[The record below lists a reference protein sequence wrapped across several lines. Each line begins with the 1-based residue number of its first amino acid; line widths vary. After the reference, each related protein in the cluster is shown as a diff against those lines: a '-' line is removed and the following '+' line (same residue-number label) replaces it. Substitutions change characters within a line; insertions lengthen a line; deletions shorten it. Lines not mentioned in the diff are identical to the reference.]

1 MKCNFK
7 FGNWSYVATFGT
19 CLALF
24 VIAPLLIQ
32 LIGKLFLGGN
42 KAAAAYTDSYIRNSV
57 KIIIEMPP
65 KHSDIDNRYEV
76 FTSRA
81 WFAGMAHTETSVYN
95 QYVFYSSKYKKYVAV
110 ISFEG
115 GYNTIKRGTND
126 NPWYEDIEV
135 SRWTVLTNVDS
146 ISVYVNR
153 VQWQDPTYGTEENPV
168 PMFLDRTLPD
178 GAGYTNPPFTY
189 LTVPVYRKFVE
200 LYLCH
205 GLSKKEF
212 NRLYGEDM
220 KKIEEK
226 QGKN

>member
-1 MKCNFK
+1 MAFK
-7 FGNWSYVATFGT
+7 FSNWKYITTFGT
-19 CLALF
+19 CLAFF
-24 VIAPLLIQ
+24 VVAPLLIQ

-42 KAAAAYTDSYIRNSV
+42 KAAAAYTDAYIRNSV
-57 KIIIEMPP
+57 KMIIEMPP

-126 NPWYEDIEV
+126 NPVHLDIEQL
-135 SRWTVLTNVDS
+135 RGKFLFNVDS
-146 ISVYVNR
+146 ISAYVNR
-153 VQWQDPTYGTEENPV
+153 VQWQDPTYGTEEKPV
-168 PMFLDRTLPD
+168 PVFFNRVIPEDAGSTLSEL
-178 GAGYTNPPFTY
+178 NY
-189 LTVPVYRKFVE
+189 LTAPVYRKFVE

-226 QGKN
+226 QGKD

>member
-1 MKCNFK
+1 MAFK
-7 FGNWSYVATFGT
+7 FSNWKYIATFGT

-24 VIAPLLIQ
+24 VVAPLLIQ

-42 KAAAAYTDSYIRNSV
+42 KAAVAYTDAYIRNSIN
-57 KIIIEMPP
+57 IIVEMPDDYR
-65 KHSDIDNRYEV
+65 KINRRSEV

-81 WFAGMAHTETSVYN
+81 WFAGMAHTEHSVYK
-95 QYVFYSSKYKKYVAV
+95 QYVFYSPQYRKYVAV
-110 ISFEG
+110 ISFKG
-115 GYNTIKRGTND
+115 GYNSIKRGTND
-126 NPWYEDIEV
+126 NPVYLDIEQQ
-135 SRWTVLTNVDS
+135 RGAFLFNVDS
-146 ISVYVNR
+146 ISAYVNC

-220 KKIEEK
+220 KKIEKK
-226 QGKN
+226 QGKD

>member
-7 FGNWSYVATFGT
+7 FGNWSYVTTFGT

-24 VIAPLLIQ
+24 VVAPLLIQ

-42 KAAAAYTDSYIRNSV
+42 KAAAAYTDTYIRNSV
-57 KIIIEMPP
+57 KIIIEIPP

-81 WFAGMAHTETSVYN
+81 WFSRMAHTKMSRYM
-95 QYVFYSSKYKKYVAV
+95 QFVFYAPRYRKYVAV
-110 ISFEG
+110 ISFKG

-126 NPWYEDIEV
+126 NPVHLDIEQL
-135 SRWTVLTNVDS
+135 RGKFLFNVDS
-146 ISVYVNR
+146 ISAYVNR

>member
-7 FGNWSYVATFGT
+7 FGNWSYIATFGT

-32 LIGKLFLGGN
+32 LIGKLFIGGN
-42 KAAAAYTDSYIRNSV
+42 KAAAAYTDTYIRNSV
-57 KIIIEMPP
+57 NIIVEMPDDYR
-65 KHSDIDNRYEV
+65 KIDKRSET

-81 WFAGMAHTETSVYN
+81 WFAGMAHTEMSRYM
-95 QYVFYSSKYKKYVAV
+95 QFVFYAPRYRKYVAV
-110 ISFEG
+110 ISFKG

-126 NPWYEDIEV
+126 NPVHLDIEQL
-135 SRWTVLTNVDS
+135 RGKFLFNVDS
-146 ISVYVNR
+146 ISAYVNR

-168 PMFLDRTLPD
+168 PVFFNRVIPEDAGSTLSEL
-178 GAGYTNPPFTY
+178 NY
-189 LTVPVYRKFVE
+189 LTAPVYRKFVE

-226 QGKN
+226 QGKD

>member
-1 MKCNFK
+1 MAFK
-7 FGNWSYVATFGT
+7 FSNWKYITTFGT

-32 LIGKLFLGGN
+32 LIGKLFIGGN
-42 KAAAAYTDSYIRNSV
+42 KAAAAYTDTYIRNSV
-57 KIIIEMPP
+57 NIIVEMPDDYR
-65 KHSDIDNRYEV
+65 KIDKRSET

-81 WFAGMAHTETSVYN
+81 WFAGMAHTEMSRYM
-95 QYVFYSSKYKKYVAV
+95 QFVFYAPRYRKYVAV
-110 ISFEG
+110 ISFKG

-126 NPWYEDIEV
+126 KTVYLDIEQL
-135 SRWTVLTNVDS
+135 RWNFLTDVDS
-146 ISVYVNR
+146 ISAYVNR

-168 PMFLDRTLPD
+168 PVFFNRVIPEDAGSTLSEL
-178 GAGYTNPPFTY
+178 NY
-189 LTVPVYRKFVE
+189 LTTPVYRKFVE

-226 QGKN
+226 QGKK

>member
-7 FGNWSYVATFGT
+7 FGNRSYVATFGT
-19 CLALF
+19 CVALF

-32 LIGKLFLGGN
+32 LIGRLFLGGN
-42 KAAAAYTDSYIRNSV
+42 KIAVAYTDAYIRNSIN
-57 KIIIEMPP
+57 IIVEMPDDYR
-65 KHSDIDNRYEV
+65 KINRRSEV

-81 WFAGMAHTETSVYN
+81 WFAGMAHTEHSVYK
-95 QYVFYSSKYKKYVAV
+95 QYVFYSPRYRKYVAV
-110 ISFEG
+110 ISFKG
-115 GYNTIKRGTND
+115 GYNTIKHVVGNKS
-126 NPWYEDIEV
+126 YFEDLEV
-135 SRWTVLTNVDS
+135 ERAYSFDGADS

-153 VQWQDPTYGTEENPV
+153 TQWQDLTYGTKENPV
-168 PMFLDRTLPD
+168 PIFLNRRIPEDPTIPGL
-178 GAGYTNPPFTY
+178 NS
-189 LTVPVYRKFVE
+189 LTAPVYRKFVE

-226 QGKN
+226 QGKD

>member
-7 FGNWSYVATFGT
+7 FGNWSYVTTFGT

-24 VIAPLLIQ
+24 VVAPLLIQ

-42 KAAAAYTDSYIRNSV
+42 KAAAAYTDTYIRNSV
-57 KIIIEMPP
+57 KIIIEIPP

-81 WFAGMAHTETSVYN
+81 WFSGMAHTETSVYN

-126 NPWYEDIEV
+126 NPVHLDIEQL
-135 SRWTVLTNVDS
+135 RGKFLFNVDS
-146 ISVYVNR
+146 ISAYVNR
-153 VQWQDPTYGTEENPV
+153 VQWQDPTYGSEENPV
-168 PMFLDRTLPD
+168 PVFFNRVIPEDAGSTLSEL
-178 GAGYTNPPFTY
+178 NY
-189 LTVPVYRKFVE
+189 LTAPVYRKFVE

-205 GLSKKEF
+205 GLSEKEF

-226 QGKN
+226 QGKD